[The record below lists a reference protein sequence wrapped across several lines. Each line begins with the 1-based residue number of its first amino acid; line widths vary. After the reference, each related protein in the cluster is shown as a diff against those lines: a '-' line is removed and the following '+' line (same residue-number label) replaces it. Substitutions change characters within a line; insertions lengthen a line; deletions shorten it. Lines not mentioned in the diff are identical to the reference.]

1 MNALIINHEPAI
13 RLGFFVGIFLAV
25 ALGELAA
32 PRRHLTTSKAARW
45 FANIGIV
52 VINTA
57 AVRFLFPVAAVG
69 MAVIAAQK
77 NVGAYSTMSRFRTG
91 SLLSCQL

>member
-1 MNALIINHEPAI
+1 MNMLTMDSEPII

-32 PRRHLTTSKAARW
+32 PRRHLTTSKASRW

-57 AVRFLFPVAAVG
+57 AVRFLVSG
-69 MAVIAAQK
+69 RSSGHGGNSGSE
-77 NVGAYSTMSRFRTG
+77 NVGPI
-91 SLLSCQL
+91 